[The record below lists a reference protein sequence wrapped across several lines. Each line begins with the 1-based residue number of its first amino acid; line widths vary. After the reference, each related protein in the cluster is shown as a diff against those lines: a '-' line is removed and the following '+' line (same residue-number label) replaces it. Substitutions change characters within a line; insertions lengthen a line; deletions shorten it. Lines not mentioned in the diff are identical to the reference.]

1 MKHGPYIPHIFGD
14 AVTDLYRAHR
24 GWLTA
29 AVHCSIPWPEH
40 DVMVHYDGDDY
51 FLRGLRYGEG
61 QPASPCISMRCT
73 EAEIH
78 ATLHKVYCFASI
90 LGWFMRGYVDVVGY
104 MTGSH
109 PILYGATAQPHMPM
123 MAGGPHGFNCN
134 YMPLIRDDSTRRA
147 LAFWREGLRLHRVHD
162 GYSFLSFHKVIESQF
177 KKGKDKG
184 DWISRAIPTLTGN
197 AAMRVQEL
205 SAEGLD
211 IGLHIFESGRCA
223 IAHASFDDD
232 RGDPDIPQDR
242 IRLSKDLVIIRA
254 LAQKF
259 IAEVLGV
266 PDEMDVYRTRNRLL
280 PLHSYLS
287 LEHIKELQRGGSVL
301 RRKLGLNGLHVEVN
315 RWSESAPAPFKNLML
330 SVVTAH
336 NGLIV
341 LQAIND
347 TATLVLMFILDF
359 REGKAHTNIDDGGFV
374 HPSCGGT
381 LDDAVAVIEYQK
393 AVLGNGIIE
402 VLLPNGEKFDCEV
415 VIPVNID
422 IGSTFEAM
430 DAKIEA
436 LRQSF
441 SSVATVEVAADDEGH

>member
-1 MKHGPYIPHIFGD
+1 
-14 AVTDLYRAHR
+14 
-24 GWLTA
+24 
-29 AVHCSIPWPEH
+29 
-40 DVMVHYDGDDY
+40 MVHYDGDDY
-51 FLRGLRYGEG
+51 FLRGLRRGEDK
-61 QPASPCISMRCT
+61 PASPCISLRCT
-73 EAEIH
+73 EADIH
-78 ATLHKVYCFASI
+78 ATLNRVYRFASI
-90 LGWFMRGYVDVVGY
+90 LGWFMRGYVDIVGY
-104 MTGSH
+104 ITGSY
-109 PILYGATAQPHMPM
+109 PILYGAAAQPHMPM
-123 MAGGPHGFNCN
+123 MAGGPNGFNCN

-162 GYSFLSFHKVIESQF
+162 GYSFLSFYKVIESQF
-177 KKGKDKG
+177 RKGKEKG
-184 DWISRAIPTLTGN
+184 DWIDRAIPTLSGD
-197 AAMRVQEL
+197 AEKRVQEL
-205 SAEGLD
+205 TAEGLD
-211 IGLHIFESGRCA
+211 IGTHIYESGRGA

-242 IRLSKDLVIIRA
+242 IRISKDLVIIRA

-287 LEHIKELQRGGSVL
+287 LQHIEELQRGGSVL

-315 RWSESAPAPFKNLML
+315 RWPEPAPEPFRNLTL

-336 NGLIV
+336 NGLV
-341 LQAIND
+341 ELRATNNF
-347 TATLVLMFILDF
+347 ATLALVFILDF
-359 REGKAHTNIDDGGFV
+359 CEGKAHTDIEDGGFV

-381 LDDAVAVIEYQK
+381 LDDALAVIEFQK

-402 VLLPNGEKFDCEV
+402 VQLPNGEKFDCEV

-436 LRQSF
+436 LRKQF
-441 SSVATVEVAADDEGH
+441 SSVATVETAAVDEAH